1 MTETP
6 VSTFLPVLAL
16 IVQLLFSWVMV
27 MLPVFIVLE
36 NLTVEV
42 LKLDIRSCLKW
53 KGAAH
58 TGLKL
63 PLKMV
68 VRDGGFALPL
78 LIIIISQPQKSSKNR
93 NFNSV
98 WWILICY

>member
-27 MLPVFIVLE
+27 MIPVFIVLE

-42 LKLDIRSCLKW
+42 LKLDIRSCLK
-53 KGAAH
+53 
-58 TGLKL
+58 
-63 PLKMV
+63 
-68 VRDGGFALPL
+68 
-78 LIIIISQPQKSSKNR
+78 
-93 NFNSV
+93 
-98 WWILICY
+98 